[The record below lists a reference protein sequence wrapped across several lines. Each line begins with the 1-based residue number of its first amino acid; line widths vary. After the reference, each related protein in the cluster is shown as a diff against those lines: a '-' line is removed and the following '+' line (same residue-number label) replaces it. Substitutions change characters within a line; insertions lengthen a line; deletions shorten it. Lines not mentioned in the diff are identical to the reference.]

1 MRTTSLVAV
10 IVTLLGLAA
19 AGAAPPPAGDDEW
32 GVATAG
38 RAVTEHQQALSATL
52 PEFRAAAKKKVEL
65 ERPSIDRPAAPPEEV
80 RQAVTEYERLAA
92 QVSRQTVALTE
103 AKNNLA
109 AAERRRDREQ
119 AATTTRPTVAPS
131 VAASTAP
138 FTQSIDKLEYSLD
151 EIYRRAIK
159 VRDALQT
166 MKGLLPEDGVDRPFT
181 NPLVAVDP
189 FDRQLKQY
197 QDHYDGGRRPAGT
210 AAAPRRTPTG
220 GTATGGAAMPS
231 ARPEPPQL
239 PATVPGG
246 PVSAVVAPP
255 IDVAG
260 TTWKGGGGAS
270 FAFQGG
276 GTFVEQGADG
286 NAYSGTWR
294 QVGGTVT
301 ASHETRYAYASYRR
315 DYTFTVVG
323 NRGTVS
329 IRAGWT
335 PSVDTPPTTETFEIR
350 LEP

>member
-1 MRTTSLVAV
+1 MRTNSLIAV

-38 RAVTEHQQALSATL
+38 RAVTEHQQALSVTL

-65 ERPSIDRPAAPPEEV
+65 ERPSIDRPAAPPDEV
-80 RQAVTEYERLAA
+80 RQAATEYERLAA

-109 AAERRRDREQ
+109 AAERKRDREQ

-151 EIYRRAIK
+151 ESYRRAIK
-159 VRDALQT
+159 VRDALQA
-166 MKGLLPEDGVDRPFT
+166 MKGLLPEDGIDRPFT

-197 QDHYDGGRRPAGT
+197 QDHYDGGQRPAGT
-210 AAAPRRTPTG
+210 AAAPSRTPTS
-220 GTATGGAAMPS
+220 GAAMPS
-231 ARPEPPQL
+231 VRPDPPQL
-239 PATVPGG
+239 PATAPGG
-246 PVSAVVAPP
+246 AVWAVVAPP

-260 TTWKGGGGAS
+260 TTWKGGGGGAS

-286 NAYSGTWR
+286 KAYSGTWR
-294 QVGGTVT
+294 QAGGTVT

-335 PSVDTPPTTETFEIR
+335 PAVDTPPTTETFEIR
-350 LEP
+350 LKP

>member
-19 AGAAPPPAGDDEW
+19 AGAAPPQPAGDDEW

-38 RAVTEHQQALSATL
+38 RVVAEHQQALSVTL
-52 PEFRAAAKKKVEL
+52 PEFRAAAKKKAEL
-65 ERPSIDRPAAPPEEV
+65 ERPSIDRPTAPPEEV
-80 RQAVTEYERLAA
+80 RQAASEYERLAA
-92 QVSRQTVALTE
+92 QVSRETVALTE

-109 AAERRRDREQ
+109 AAQRNRDRAQ
-119 AATTTRPTVAPS
+119 TATSTPS
-131 VAASTAP
+131 TVAASTAP
-138 FTQSIDKLEYSLD
+138 FAQSIDNLEFSLGKV
-151 EIYRRAIK
+151 YRRATK
-159 VRDALQT
+159 VRDALQAV
-166 MKGLLPEDGVDRPFT
+166 KGLLPEDGVDRPFT
-181 NPLVAVDP
+181 NPSAAVSP

-197 QDHYDGGRRPAGT
+197 QDHYDGGRRT
-210 AAAPRRTPTG
+210 A
-220 GTATGGAAMPS
+220 GTATGGAATNGAATMPS

-239 PATVPGG
+239 PTTVPGG
-246 PVSAVVAPP
+246 SVSAVVAPP

-260 TTWKGGGGAS
+260 TTWKGGGGGAS

-294 QVGGTVT
+294 QSGGTVA
-301 ASHETRYAYASYRR
+301 ASYEFRYPYATYRR

-323 NRGTVS
+323 NRGTVT